1 MKEEGIQPRVTIQ
14 AGAEEIVEAII
25 TGRIADP
32 EAIYYRN
39 AKWLKELTGLGN
51 RDHRGLIG
59 MLDMIASSRAV
70 R

>member
-1 MKEEGIQPRVTIQ
+1 MTVT

-39 AKWLKELTGLGN
+39 AKWLKELTGLGKQ
-51 RDHRGLIG
+51 DHRGLIG
-59 MLDMIASSRAV
+59 MLDMIATSRAS
-70 R
+70 RGSRAR